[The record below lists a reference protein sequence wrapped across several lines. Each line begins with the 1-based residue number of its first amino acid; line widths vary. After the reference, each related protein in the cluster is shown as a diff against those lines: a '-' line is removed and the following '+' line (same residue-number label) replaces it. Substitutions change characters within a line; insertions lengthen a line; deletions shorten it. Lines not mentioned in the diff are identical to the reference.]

1 MKILSVSFKNLNS
14 LRGEFRVEFDS
25 SPLADSGLFAI
36 TGPTG
41 AGKTTILDAI
51 TVALYNKVP
60 RHGGSV
66 EELMTRHTGEC
77 WSEVEFET
85 NGKRYRSKWS
95 LNRAR
100 NKADGKFQSDKMEL
114 SHAET
119 GEILGG
125 HRKTET
131 LVLIEQITGL
141 DYDQFLRSVMLAQG
155 EFSRFLKANAK
166 ERSELLEQMTDT
178 FIFSRISQFIFEKTR
193 EEKKKLD
200 DFDLI
205 LGQFVSLGEDEVD
218 EKVKAKD
225 EEEAKLVEYK
235 KQEAVWRDF
244 IGWFEKR
251 KTLETEQ
258 EKLASSKAAWQEAF
272 DVFVPG
278 LKKLNLHR
286 KAQPYAHILQQ
297 LEEIF
302 GEKETELSNKNH
314 CEEELSDLLVKE
326 AEAFSLK
333 DAADHNL
340 QKAEQERIHR
350 LPLIEEAIRLSDLL
364 IVKKNEVKRFRD
376 QKESNEQ
383 KQKTS
388 GLELEANTKQTE
400 TSKEALGQVLGWL
413 KEHEARKEMDAGEAL
428 LAQQVTRLKALM
440 DTRTRLQDEGLSL
453 EKQEETLS
461 QSVETLKQKQKD
473 VGGNIS
479 RLEKEIGET
488 DQMIAF
494 LSGEKTAEQ
503 IQNELQELPQRI
515 AVIREQARLS
525 GEYVLLQK
533 ETATKQLSI
542 KQQQDLLAVIRREGE
557 QTKELLAEA
566 ESHLLVL
573 NDLLEKEKLLLEYS
587 AHRHLLADGE
597 PCPLCGAL
605 EHPFATREP
614 ITVLKDREA
623 ACNVQQQKLNEL
635 RAKIELQRNDFIEKN
650 LQKQTAEKQV
660 EQWMQQL
667 QNLTATF
674 QNGILAVENPPAIAE
689 TELWQL
695 LLDGLTGQFGNLQN
709 TWKQLAPLLKRRQE
723 QETSMQ
729 NLKNEQLIVKNK
741 LENWQESLRNLSE
754 RKSALQQEL
763 DKNNSTEATLT
774 NEITAIIYPF
784 GLKWDGKQTE
794 DLAARFRLFK
804 EEYRANSDRAKTF
817 EAEIDRYLLAETH
830 LTQQIN
836 QLAEEASTLE
846 KTLEKVVAENGDL
859 EKQIFGLTAEA
870 EPAEAKKLLLET
882 EKVARENEKSTRE
895 HWQKLLD
902 ERKETEGNLKNLND
916 KISGLEL
923 RLSACEKELG
933 EAVKKE
939 GFSTKEDLAAA
950 LLLPDEENSLKDQEM
965 QLDQRKKELD
975 ALTVKNNQDIELHLK
990 RQPAGTD
997 EQTSRE
1003 LLADLLVK
1011 LEEGNRAV
1019 GALVR
1024 ELEEDARSKQQHA
1037 AKLEEQKLQQQVHLR
1052 WQNLNSLVG
1061 SSDGT
1066 KFRNFAQGLTLSHL
1080 SMLANRHLTRFS
1092 PRYTLAK
1099 KTGDNLELEITDAWQ
1114 ADIARPISTLSGG
1127 ETFLVSLALAL
1138 GLSDLASNKVQIQ
1151 SLFIDEGFGTL
1162 DAETLDVAMDALE
1175 NLREA
1180 GKSIGVISHV
1190 EAMKERITTQIQVV
1204 RTAGGYSRIEIKG

>member
-14 LRGEFRVEFDS
+14 LRGEFRVDFDS

-41 AGKTTILDAI
+41 AGKTTLLDAI

-60 RHGGSV
+60 RHGGNV

-85 NGKRYRSKWS
+85 NGTRYRSKWMQ
-95 LNRAR
+95 NRAR
-100 NKADGKFQSDKMEL
+100 SKAEGKMQSDKMEL
-114 SHAET
+114 SNVET

-131 LVLIEQITGL
+131 LDLIEKITGL

-155 EFSRFLKANAK
+155 EFSKFLKANAK

-205 LGQFVSLGEDEVD
+205 LGQFLSLSEEEME
-218 EKVKAKD
+218 EKVKAKV
-225 EEEAKLVEYK
+225 EAEAKLVEYK

-244 IGWFEKR
+244 IVWFEKR

-258 EKLASSKAAWQEAF
+258 ERLAASKTAWQLEFDIFAPAF
-272 DVFVPG
+272 N
-278 LKKLNLHR
+278 KLNLHR
-286 KAQPYAHILQQ
+286 KSLPYAHILQQ
-297 LEEIF
+297 LAQTGKEKDIELLNKEQCAAALTVLL
-302 GEKETELSNKNH
+302 EKEKVAFSA
-314 CEEELSDLLVKE
+314 KE
-326 AEAFSLK
+326 A
-333 DAADHNL
+333 ADFDL
-340 QKAEQERIHR
+340 QKALEDSTNL

-364 IVKKNEVKRFRD
+364 IVKKNEVKRIRD
-376 QKESNEQ
+376 QKESNEL

-388 GLELEANTKQTE
+388 RLELEANAKQTKA
-400 TSKEALGQVLGWL
+400 SKEALRLVLDWL
-413 KEHEARKEMDAGEAL
+413 KDHEARKDMDAGEAV
-428 LAQQVTRLKALM
+428 LAQLVTRLKGLL
-440 DTRTRLQDEGLSL
+440 DTRTRLQAEGLSL
-453 EKQEETLS
+453 EIQEESLL
-461 QSVETLKQKQKD
+461 QSVESLKRKQQD
-473 VGGNIS
+473 VEDTIS
-479 RLEKEIGET
+479 RLEMEIGES
-488 DQMIAF
+488 DQMIVV

-515 AVIREQARLS
+515 AEVREQARLS

-533 ETATKQLSI
+533 DIETKQLSI
-542 KQQQDLLAVIRREGE
+542 KEQKDLLAVIIREGE

-573 NDLLEKEKLLLEYS
+573 NELLEKEKLLLEYS

-605 EHPFATREP
+605 EHPFATHE
-614 ITVLKDREA
+614 TVSVLKDREN
-623 ACNVQQQKLNEL
+623 ACKLQQEKLNDL
-635 RAKIELQRNDFIEKN
+635 KAKIDLQRSDFIEKN
-650 LQKQTAEKQV
+650 HQRQTAEKQV

-667 QNLTATF
+667 QNIGAGF
-674 QNGILAVENPPAIAE
+674 EKGISAFENPPAITQPE
-689 TELWQL
+689 SWQL
-695 LLDGLTGQFGNLQN
+695 LHQNLAGQLVSLQH
-709 TWKQLAPLLKRRQE
+709 TWQQLKPLLLKQQE
-723 QETSMQ
+723 REASLQ
-729 NLKNEQLIVKNK
+729 NLKNEQLIGKNK
-741 LENWQESLRNLSE
+741 LETANESIGKLMES
-754 RKSALQQEL
+754 KTKFQQEL
-763 DKNNSTEATLT
+763 SWNSSAEATLT
-774 NEITAIIYPF
+774 GEISAIISPF
-784 GLKWDGKQTE
+784 GLVWNGEQTQ
-794 DLAARFRLFK
+794 DLTARFRSFK
-804 EEYRANSDRAKTF
+804 EEYRENSDRSKIL
-817 EAEIDRYLLAETH
+817 EAEIDRFMLAETH
-830 LTQQIN
+830 IIQQIN
-836 QLAEEASTLE
+836 QLGEEAASLD
-846 KTLEKVVAENGDL
+846 KAFEKVEAESDDL
-859 EKQIFGLTAEA
+859 KKQIIGLTGEADPAKAKKHLLEA
-870 EPAEAKKLLLET
+870 EKR
-882 EKVARENEKSTRE
+882 ARENEKSTRD
-895 HWQKLLD
+895 HWQKLMD
-902 ERKETEGNLKNLND
+902 ERKTIEGNLKNLND

-923 RLSACEKELG
+923 RLAAYEKELD

-939 GFSTKEDLAAA
+939 GFATKEDLAAA
-950 LLLPDEENSLKDQEM
+950 LLSPDEAISLMEQEK

-975 ALTVKNNQDIELHLK
+975 ALTAKNNQDLELHLQH
-990 RQPAGTD
+990 QPAGTD

-1003 LLADLLVK
+1003 QLAGLLVK

-1024 ELEEDARSKQQHA
+1024 ELEEDARRKQDHA
-1037 AKLEEQKLQQQVHLR
+1037 AKLEEQKRQQEVFQR
-1052 WQNLNSLVG
+1052 WQNLNMLVG
-1061 SSDGT
+1061 SADGT
-1066 KFRNFAQGLTLSHL
+1066 KFRNFAQGLTLGHL

-1092 PRYTLAK
+1092 PRYTLTK
-1099 KTGDNLELEITDAWQ
+1099 KNGDNLELEITDAWQ
-1114 ADIARPISTLSGG
+1114 ADIARPIRTLSGG